1 MCIVDTDWVS
11 LGGWIRRAQ
20 ITYLWELQDS
30 RGFPAPE
37 LPPPNFAYPVH
48 TVGPLLTRVQSTLL
62 AGWS

>member
-30 RGFPAPE
+30 RGFPASE
-37 LPPPNFAYPVH
+37 LPPPKFAYPVH
-48 TVGPLLTRVQSTLL
+48 TVGTLLT
-62 AGWS
+62 